1 MQERSNVSSTTSP
14 VAARSE
20 AGLVGDHLRY
30 RVSEAAGKTVL
41 YVLLVGL
48 SLLFLFPLFW
58 MISTS
63 LKTNPEVAT
72 MPPTWLPAIPQWN
85 NYPGALEFAPL
96 VKFAGNTLFICA
108 VNVIGTVISCSM
120 IAYGFARIRWPGRDS
135 VFIMVLATMMI
146 PGQVTMIP
154 IYNIFT
160 RLGWVNTF
168 LPLTVPSF
176 FGAAFYIFMLRQFF
190 MTIPFEL
197 SEAAV
202 IDGSSE
208 FNIYSTIILPLAKP
222 ALATVALF
230 TYLGHW
236 NDFLG
241 PLIYLSD
248 PEKYTLSIGLRYFQ
262 TLTWSEFPMQMAA
275 ATMMTL
281 PIIVLFFFTQRTF
294 IQGIA
299 LTGLK
304 G

>member
-1 MQERSNVSSTTSP
+1 MSSTTSP

-154 IYNIFT
+154 IYIIFT

>member
-1 MQERSNVSSTTSP
+1 
-14 VAARSE
+14 
-20 AGLVGDHLRY
+20 LRY

>member
-154 IYNIFT
+154 IYIIFT

>member
-1 MQERSNVSSTTSP
+1 
-14 VAARSE
+14 
-20 AGLVGDHLRY
+20 LRY

-72 MPPTWLPAIPQWN
+72 MPSTWLPAIPQWN

-154 IYNIFT
+154 IYIIFT
-160 RLGWVNTF
+160 RLGWVNNF

>member
-1 MQERSNVSSTTSP
+1 
-14 VAARSE
+14 
-20 AGLVGDHLRY
+20 LRY

-154 IYNIFT
+154 IYIIFT

>member
-154 IYNIFT
+154 IYIIFT

-248 PEKYTLSIGLRYFQ
+248 PEKYTLSIGLRYCQ

-294 IQGIA
+294 IQRIA

>member
-1 MQERSNVSSTTSP
+1 MSSTTSP

>member
-1 MQERSNVSSTTSP
+1 
-14 VAARSE
+14 
-20 AGLVGDHLRY
+20 
-30 RVSEAAGKTVL
+30 
-41 YVLLVGL
+41 
-48 SLLFLFPLFW
+48 
-58 MISTS
+58 
-63 LKTNPEVAT
+63 
-72 MPPTWLPAIPQWN
+72 
-85 NYPGALEFAPL
+85 
-96 VKFAGNTLFICA
+96 
-108 VNVIGTVISCSM
+108 
-120 IAYGFARIRWPGRDS
+120 
-135 VFIMVLATMMI
+135 MVLATMMI

-154 IYNIFT
+154 IYIIFT